1 MKRAADTQS
10 QEPNLFRLTNRI
22 HVLIWIVLLGLSL
35 ALLGLSK
42 NYAERN
48 VWCDW
53 KESNNL
59 RNSQYAERIQ
69 IESFFRTQANAWSN
83 LSYVIV
89 GFYCIAFGWRD
100 LSTCNSGTVN
110 YLTRTPAMS
119 LLFGIACCVLGFS
132 SGFFHASLT
141 RLGQQLDVA
150 SMYGPLLVLIAISM
164 GSWVPK
170 LDLFKKR
177 FTIPSWVF
185 LAVIVVVAEVLFY
198 RYKWSMSST
207 VVLITLLQ
215 LTSGLTLLDFLRP
228 IQKKSI
234 ICLIAA
240 VLTLVAGVFCRQL
253 DVAGRFSGPDTW
265 LQGHS
270 FWHLLTAASLG
281 FMYLYHRAKQDG
293 DYGERMHAIHP

>member
-1 MKRAADTQS
+1 
-10 QEPNLFRLTNRI
+10 
-22 HVLIWIVLLGLSL
+22 
-35 ALLGLSK
+35 
-42 NYAERN
+42 
-48 VWCDW
+48 
-53 KESNNL
+53 
-59 RNSQYAERIQ
+59 
-69 IESFFRTQANAWSN
+69 
-83 LSYVIV
+83 
-89 GFYCIAFGWRD
+89 
-100 LSTCNSGTVN
+100 
-110 YLTRTPAMS
+110 MS

-240 VLTLVAGVFCRQL
+240 VLTLFAGVFCRQL
-253 DVAGRFSGPDTW
+253 DIAGRFSGPDTW

-293 DYGERMHAIHP
+293 DKASGCMRYTCSTGC

>member
-1 MKRAADTQS
+1 MKRATVTLPY
-10 QEPNLFRLTNRI
+10 EPTLFRLPNRI
-22 HVLIWIVLLGLSL
+22 HFLVWIVLLGLSL

-42 NYAERN
+42 NYAEQN
-48 VWCDW
+48 VWGNW

-69 IESFFRTQANAWSN
+69 IESFFRTRANAWSN
-83 LSYVIV
+83 LSYVVV

-100 LSTCNSGTVN
+100 LSTSKSGTVN

-119 LLFGIACCVLGFS
+119 LLFGVACCLLGFS

-150 SMYGPLLVLIAISM
+150 SMYGPLLVLIAISL

-170 LDLFKKR
+170 LDLIKGR
-177 FTIPSWVF
+177 FIISSWVF
-185 LAVIVVVAEVLFY
+185 FAVIIVVAEVLFY

-207 VVLITLLQ
+207 VVMITLLQ
-215 LTSGLTLLDFLRP
+215 LTSGLTLLDFVRP
-228 IQKKSI
+228 IPKKSI
-234 ICLIAA
+234 ICLVAA
-240 VLTLVAGVFCRQL
+240 VLTLVAGVICRQL

-270 FWHLLTAASLG
+270 FWHVLTAASLG

-293 DYGERMHAIHP
+293 D

>member
-1 MKRAADTQS
+1 MKREADALPHEAA
-10 QEPNLFRLTNRI
+10 LFRLPNRI
-22 HVLIWIVLLGLSL
+22 HVLVWIVLLGLSL

-48 VWCDW
+48 VWGNW

-59 RNSQYAERIQ
+59 RNSQYAERIR

-100 LSTCNSGTVN
+100 FSTRQSGTVN

-119 LLFGIACCVLGFS
+119 LLFGVACCLLGFS

-150 SMYGPLLVLIAISM
+150 SMYGPLLVLIAISL

-170 LDLFKKR
+170 LELFKGR
-177 FTIPSWVF
+177 IIVSSWVF
-185 LAVIVVVAEVLFY
+185 LALIIVVAEVLFY

-207 VVLITLLQ
+207 VVMITLLQ

-234 ICLIAA
+234 ICLVAA
-240 VLTLVAGVFCRQL
+240 VLTLVAGVICRQL

-270 FWHLLTAASLG
+270 FWHVLTAASLG
-281 FMYLYHRAKQDG
+281 FMYLYHRAKQ
-293 DYGERMHAIHP
+293 EVP